1 VALWPPLPNP
11 PTIRA
16 PFGEALWVKWGRLPA
31 SLTPR
36 AGPSIMLL
44 TDLALKVEVAKR
56 GELDGDSG
64 PDQVNRGV
72 AVGHDLG

>member
-1 VALWPPLPNP
+1 
-11 PTIRA
+11 
-16 PFGEALWVKWGRLPA
+16 
-31 SLTPR
+31 
-36 AGPSIMLL
+36 MLL

-64 PDQVNRGV
+64 PDQVNRFV